1 MLPSPSPSQ
10 DPPSPGPRAVGRSAV
25 ALAPGAAAPAG
36 EAAGRPDGRRRLD
49 VLLVSQ
55 PTSYG
60 VAVHVRH
67 LAEAA
72 VAAGHRVTVACPE
85 RGPLAGWVRA
95 AGAGHERLDMVRG
108 PSPRDL
114 VHLLALRRLAR
125 GRDVVHLH
133 SSKAAA
139 LGRAAVATLRPPRPA
154 TVVTPHYWSW
164 LVGGRLA
171 GLYRW
176 IERVLAPR
184 CDAIVAVSEREA
196 ADGRAVLGSAAGR
209 ITVIHNGVDR
219 ARFTP
224 RGPRA
229 DRDPDAPLVVCVG
242 RLCEQKGQDVAVRAL
257 ALLRDRRARLRL
269 VGGEAMPGERARLE
283 ALAEALGVGGRIEWR
298 GEVDDPAPELR
309 AADVVV
315 APSRWEGMSL
325 VFLEAMACGAAV
337 VVSDVA
343 GSEVVDGA
351 GLVVPPD
358 DPPALAAAVD
368 ALLADP
374 ERRAE
379 LGARARERTARHDLE
394 TALRRNL
401 ELWAALAPTPD
412 RPGVV
417 AYG

>member
-1 MLPSPSPSQ
+1 M
-10 DPPSPGPRAVGRSAV
+10 
-25 ALAPGAAAPAG
+25 
-36 EAAGRPDGRRRLD
+36 
-49 VLLVSQ
+49 LLVSQ